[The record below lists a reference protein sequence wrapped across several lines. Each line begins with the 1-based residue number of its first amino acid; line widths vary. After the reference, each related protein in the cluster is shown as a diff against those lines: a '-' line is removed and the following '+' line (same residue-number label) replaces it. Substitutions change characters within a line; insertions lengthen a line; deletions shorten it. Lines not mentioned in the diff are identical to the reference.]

1 MRVLMSPDR
10 QSSLS
15 LVRRMVVANLDRPVP
30 EVIERALQCLI
41 ESLDARA
48 AFLGRIDD
56 GALEILAAVSTGGP
70 PLERGLRFQLEETFL
85 RVKHGDAGVV
95 NVRDASKQEPF
106 KALRMRRQLEIL
118 SYLGV
123 NITLPGG
130 ETFGTLAVLGKGTRV
145 FTEQDQD
152 LVQVIA
158 GLLAPRLKADDVARV
173 DGHGRVPVSAIRLA
187 SADVKEPLA
196 ILRGY
201 ADMLTNN
208 EVPPA
213 EMPLVAR
220 RLAMQSETLIRVADQ
235 VLLMSRLPLEL
246 AFTVRVSL
254 VDVSQSSAQRIRRR
268 MADAG
273 MDLRLQFDAHGEV
286 WGDVAL
292 LEAALD
298 EMLQNVLTHA
308 RTATVVQLRLRES
321 ARDRVQLIVKDD
333 GPGISADR
341 LAELFGSMPSD
352 EHPPARGRGLGVYLL
367 RRVAAAHGGRA
378 WANSLEG
385 KGTTFYLELPAASP
399 DGDSVRASVGSQ
411 ASA

>member
-1 MRVLMSPDR
+1 
-10 QSSLS
+10 
-15 LVRRMVVANLDRPVP
+15 MVVANLDKPVP

-48 AFLGRIDD
+48 AFLGKIDE
-56 GALEILAAVSTGGP
+56 GSLEILSAASIGDSSM
-70 PLERGLRFQLEETFL
+70 ERGLRFRLEDTL
-85 RVKHGDAGVV
+85 SGVDTAEGAV
-95 NVRDASKQEPF
+95 LNLRDASKQEAF
-106 KALRMRRQLEIL
+106 KALAMRRQLGIV

-123 NITLPGG
+123 SITTSGG
-130 ETFGTLAVLGKGTRV
+130 QPFGTLAVLGKGARV
-145 FTEQDQD
+145 FTEQDED
-152 LVQVIA
+152 LVQVVA
-158 GLLAPRLKADDVARV
+158 GLLTPRLLNDEAARA
-173 DGHGRVPVSAIRLA
+173 DGHARTPVAAIRLA
-187 SADVKEPLA
+187 SHDVKEPLA

-201 ADMLTNN
+201 ADMLSNN
-208 EVPPA
+208 EVPA
-213 EMPLVAR
+213 DQMPLVAR

-254 VDVSQSSAQRIRRR
+254 VDVSQSSAQRIRER
-268 MADAG
+268 MAAAG
-273 MDLRLQFDAHGEV
+273 MELRLQFDAHGEV

-321 ARDRVQLIVKDD
+321 TRDRVQLIVKDD

-341 LAELFGSMPSD
+341 LAELFGPLPAED
-352 EHPPARGRGLGVYLL
+352 EQPARGQGLGVYLL

-399 DGDSVRASVGSQ
+399 DGDSVQASVGSQ

>member
-1 MRVLMSPDR
+1 
-10 QSSLS
+10 
-15 LVRRMVVANLDRPVP
+15 MVVANLAKPLP
-30 EVIERALQCLI
+30 EVIDRALQCLI
-41 ESLDARA
+41 ESLGARA
-48 AFLGRIDD
+48 AFLAEVDD
-56 GALEILAAVSTGGP
+56 GSFEILAAASAGEE
-70 PLERGLRFQLEETFL
+70 PLARGLRFPIEETFL
-85 RVKHGDAGVV
+85 GVDGNNG
-95 NVRDASKQEPF
+95 NVLNLRDASKQEPY
-106 KALRMRRQLEIL
+106 KTLPMRRQLGIG

-123 NITLPGG
+123 RIMTGSGTLY
-130 ETFGTLAVLGKGTRV
+130 GTLAVLGKGARV
-145 FTEQDQD
+145 FTEQDED

-158 GLLAPRLKADDVARV
+158 GLLAPRLGQEESARAASPA
-173 DGHGRVPVSAIRLA
+173 RAPISAVRLA
-187 SADVKEPLA
+187 SHDVREPLA

-208 EVPPA
+208 EVPA
-213 EMPLVAR
+213 DQMPLVAR
-220 RLAMQSETLIRVADQ
+220 RLAMQSETLMRVADQ

-254 VDVSQSSAQRIRRR
+254 VDVAQSSVQRIRER
-268 MADAG
+268 MTAAG
-273 MDLRLQFDAHGEV
+273 MQLRVQFDAHGEV

-298 EMLQNVLTHA
+298 EMLHNVFKHA

-321 ARDRVQLIVKDD
+321 TRDRVQLIVKDD

-341 LAELFGSMPSD
+341 LAELFGPLPSED
-352 EHPPARGRGLGVYLL
+352 EQPARGQGLGVYLL

>member
-1 MRVLMSPDR
+1 MSPDR
-10 QSSLS
+10 HSSLS
-15 LVRRMVVANLDRPVP
+15 LVRRMVVANLAKPLP
-30 EVIERALQCLI
+30 EVIDRALQCLI
-41 ESLDARA
+41 ESLDVRA
-48 AFLGRIDD
+48 AFLAEVDD
-56 GALEILAAVSTGGP
+56 GSFEILAAASAGEE
-70 PLERGLRFQLEETFL
+70 PLARGLRFPIEETFL
-85 RVKHGDAGVV
+85 GVDGNNG
-95 NVRDASKQEPF
+95 NVLNLRDASKQEPY
-106 KALRMRRQLEIL
+106 KTLPMRRQLGIG

-123 NITLPGG
+123 RIMTGSGTLY
-130 ETFGTLAVLGKGTRV
+130 GTLAVLGKGARV
-145 FTEQDQD
+145 FTEQDED
-152 LVQVIA
+152 LVQVVA
-158 GLLAPRLKADDVARV
+158 GLLAPRLGQDESARAAS
-173 DGHGRVPVSAIRLA
+173 SARAPISAVRLA
-187 SADVKEPLA
+187 SHDVKEPLA

-208 EVPPA
+208 EVPA
-213 EMPLVAR
+213 DQMPLVAR
-220 RLAMQSETLIRVADQ
+220 RLAMQSETLMRVADQ

-254 VDVSQSSAQRIRRR
+254 VDVAQSSVQRIRER
-268 MADAG
+268 MAAAG
-273 MDLRLQFDAHGEV
+273 MQLRVQFDAHGEV

-298 EMLQNVLTHA
+298 EMLHNVFKHA

-321 ARDRVQLIVKDD
+321 TRDRVQLIVKDD

-341 LAELFGSMPSD
+341 LAELFGPLPSED
-352 EHPPARGRGLGVYLL
+352 EQPARGQGLGVYLL

-385 KGTTFYLELPAASP
+385 KGTTFYLELPTASP

>member
-1 MRVLMSPDR
+1 MSSDR

-15 LVRRMVVANLDRPVP
+15 LVRRMVVAHLDRPAA
-30 EVIERALQCLI
+30 ELIDRALHCLI

-48 AFLGRIDD
+48 AFLAEVDEGS
-56 GALEILAAVSTGGP
+56 LEIIAAASVSST
-70 PLERGLRFQLEETFL
+70 PLERGLRFPLEDTLFNPESPQGAL
-85 RVKHGDAGVV
+85 LSL
-95 NVRDASKQEPF
+95 RDASKQEPY
-106 KALRMRRQLEIL
+106 KTLPMRRQLGII

-123 NITLPGG
+123 AIPTASGDPYS
-130 ETFGTLAVLGKGTRV
+130 TLAVIGKGARS
-145 FTEQDQD
+145 FTDQDQD
-152 LVQVIA
+152 LIQVVA
-158 GLLAPRLKADDVARV
+158 GLLAPRLTREEDSQPAVRARA
-173 DGHGRVPVSAIRLA
+173 PISAVRLA
-187 SADVKEPLA
+187 SHDVKEPLA

-208 EVPPA
+208 EVPPDQ
-213 EMPLVAR
+213 MPLVAR
-220 RLAMQSETLIRVADQ
+220 RLAMQSETLMRVADQ
-235 VLLMSRLPLEL
+235 VLLLSRLPLEL

-254 VDVSQSSAQRIRRR
+254 VDVAQSAAQRVRER
-268 MADAG
+268 MSAAG
-273 MDLRLQFDAHGEV
+273 MQLRLQFDAHGEV

-298 EMLQNVLTHA
+298 EMLHNVFKHA
-308 RTATVVQLRLRES
+308 RTATVVQLRLREAGS
-321 ARDRVQLIVKDD
+321 ERVQLIVKDD
-333 GPGISADR
+333 GPGISAER
-341 LAELFGSMPSD
+341 LAELFGPLPSED
-352 EHPPARGRGLGVYLL
+352 EQPERGQGLGVYLL

>member
-1 MRVLMSPDR
+1 MSPDR

-15 LVRRMVVANLDRPVP
+15 LVRRMVVANLDRPLP

-41 ESLDARA
+41 ESLDVRA
-48 AFLGRIDD
+48 AFLGRLDD
-56 GALEILAAVSTGGP
+56 GALEILAAASTGGP
-70 PLERGLRFQLEETFL
+70 RLERGDRFQLEDTFL
-85 RVKHGDAGVV
+85 AVQNREDEIV

-106 KALRMRRQLEIL
+106 KTLLMRRQLEIS

-123 NITLPGG
+123 NVTIPGG
-130 ETFGTLAVLGKGTRV
+130 GPFGTLAVLGKGARV

-158 GLLAPRLKADDVARV
+158 GLLAPRLKHDEVARV

-201 ADMLTNN
+201 ADMLTKNQ
-208 EVPPA
+208 VPPD

-235 VLLMSRLPLEL
+235 VLLMSRLPMEL

-254 VDVSQSSAQRIRRR
+254 VDVSQTSAQRIRDR
-268 MADAG
+268 MAEAG
-273 MDLRLQFDAHGEV
+273 MQLRLQFDAHGEV

-298 EMLQNVLTHA
+298 EMLQNVITHA

-341 LAELFGSMPSD
+341 LAELFGPMPAD
-352 EHPPARGRGLGVYLL
+352 EPPARGRGLGVYLL